1 MTADEY
7 QTRRGRGFRRG
18 SRYLVIAALCGL
30 AAACGSVAAPGSAGT
45 PGGSAAGPG
54 HSTGSGSAHKAPKVS
69 LSVTVRDSPS
79 SKPRHWTLQCDPA
92 GGSHADPAKA
102 CRTLLSSKKDPFA
115 PLTGHQMCPMILA
128 SAKTATVTGTWF
140 GTRVHRM
147 ITDGG
152 CDLPVWAKIG
162 QVFG

>member
-18 SRYLVIAALCGL
+18 SRYLVIPALCVL
-30 AAACGSVAAPGSAGT
+30 AAACGSVAAPVPSP
-45 PGGSAAGPG
+45 PGGNGSPG
-54 HSTGSGSAHKAPKVS
+54 GGTAHSAPKVS
-69 LSVTVRDSPS
+69 LSVTIRDSPS

-92 GGSHADPAKA
+92 GGSHPDPAKA
-102 CRTLLSSKKDPFA
+102 CRTLLSSRKDPFA

-128 SAKTATVTGTWF
+128 SAKTATVTGSWF

>member
-1 MTADEY
+1 MGMTADEL
-7 QTRRGRGFRRG
+7 QSRRGRGLRRG
-18 SRYLVIAALCGL
+18 SRYLVIAALCAM
-30 AAACGSVAAPGSAGT
+30 AAACGSVAAPGG
-45 PGGSAAGPG
+45 AGPG
-54 HSTGSGSAHKAPKVS
+54 GTAGNGSASGSSHSAPKVS
-69 LSVTVRDSPS
+69 LSVTVRDSPA

-92 GGSHADPAKA
+92 GGTHADPARA
-102 CRTLLSSKKDPFA
+102 CRTLLASKKDPFA
-115 PLTGHQMCPMILA
+115 PLSGHQMCPMIMA

-140 GTRVHRM
+140 GTKVHRM